1 MIKNPDDTYAVAVV
15 IPRAKVVR
23 RNKREYWLVDVDHNL
38 PLYVEKDA
46 IRFKLRAIIKV
57 FKKLT
62 DEELKRRTFNLKYPI
77 TDLYDP
83 EIT

>member
-1 MIKNPDDTYAVAVV
+1 MLKHSDDSYAIAIV
-15 IPRAKVVR
+15 IPRAYVVR
-23 RNKREYWLVDVDHNL
+23 KDKREYWLIDVDHNL
-38 PLYVEKDA
+38 PLYIEKDA

-62 DEELKRRTFNLKYPI
+62 KDELKRRTFNLKYPI